1 MKLQISVLKKEK
13 KNNKK
18 YFSENTRFP
27 MTNLMQ
33 DLGPS
38 R

>member
-1 MKLQISVLKKEK
+1 MKLQITVLRKK
-13 KNNKK
+13 KNNKD
-18 YFSENTRFP
+18 FSENTRFP